1 MLRVWE
7 RGLVCL
13 FGFFFFFFLMGVQIA
28 SNLQKQIYRVILNL
42 EDLKFVIYPF
52 ARYHFFKSIRVF

>member
-7 RGLVCL
+7 RG
-13 FGFFFFFFLMGVQIA
+13 FFFFFFFVEVQIA

-52 ARYHFFKSIRVF
+52 ARYHFFLSIRVLEKSPI